1 MEFSLFLAKNEKKQ
15 IPGEH
20 HVRNDKLRIPQ
31 LLSRIELAMS
41 YDDNKRPAS
50 ESGPYKCNTGAG
62 VTLRGSGQEASA
74 T

>member
-20 HVRNDKLRIPQ
+20 HVRNDTLRIPQ

-50 ESGPYKCNTGAG
+50 ESGPYKYTGAG